1 MDSSIKA
8 VTKPQERLQAVIQE
22 LDIVA
27 EDFLEKGEFVLMELM
42 ETSTIHVDD
51 TPDDR
56 THNLNRANRLAD
68 IAYDYLSQAQSALID
83 LVLRERREGGQV
95 NG

>member
-68 IAYDYLSQAQSALID
+68 IAYDYLSQAQSTLID
-83 LVLRERREGGQV
+83 LILRERREGGQV

>member
-1 MDSSIKA
+1 MDSNIKA

-68 IAYDYLSQAQSALID
+68 IAYDYLSQAQSTLID
-83 LVLRERREGGQV
+83 LILRERREGGQV

>member
-1 MDSSIKA
+1 MDSNIKA

>member
-1 MDSSIKA
+1 MDSNIKA

-27 EDFLEKGEFVLMELM
+27 EDFLEKGKFVLMELM
-42 ETSTIHVDD
+42 ETSAIHVDD

>member
-1 MDSSIKA
+1 MDSNKKRLK
-8 VTKPQERLQAVIQE
+8 KPQERLQAVIQE

-27 EDFLEKGEFVLMELM
+27 EDFLEKGKFVLMELM
-42 ETSTIHVDD
+42 ETSAIHVDD
-51 TPDDR
+51 MPDDR

>member
-83 LVLRERREGGQV
+83 LILRERREGGQV